1 MKKLL
6 VITLLA
12 PTLFTQVHS
21 VAAPITRAVR
31 NNLYLGKGEY
41 DPNNYSQYRC
51 SIGSCTG
58 ADCSQARVDIIL
70 EKNKIEHSHYTFRMK
85 DHSNIEY
92 LNKKLL
98 SNKDFMNWCHN
109 NNCDVSNATI
119 TKTSWLNIN
128 KYITISVPVKDRK
141 SQKGVADKKKISFEV
156 QCVPYNKK
164 RAFELDRGQ
173 EPGTPTKNS
182 N

>member
-1 MKKLL
+1 
-6 VITLLA
+6 
-12 PTLFTQVHS
+12 
-21 VAAPITRAVR
+21 
-31 NNLYLGKGEY
+31 
-41 DPNNYSQYRC
+41 
-51 SIGSCTG
+51 
-58 ADCSQARVDIIL
+58 
-70 EKNKIEHSHYTFRMK
+70 MK

-119 TKTSWLNIN
+119 TKTSWHNIN